1 MTTALETA
9 LVVKRDPILE
19 ALQQRLRWRTARLR
33 TTTAHVSFIK
43 LMLVKAQEGRITAAD
58 AELYQRRDR
67 LAQRR
72 KEELERL
79 VAAHQ
84 YEARAK
90 AYISVMKER
99 ATPDASQVA

>member
-33 TTTAHVSFIK
+33 TT
-43 LMLVKAQEGRITAAD
+43 AAD
-58 AELYQRRDR
+58 AELYQRRVRLEERRDR

-99 ATPDASQVA
+99 AMPVTSQVA

>member
-33 TTTAHVSFIK
+33 T
-43 LMLVKAQEGRITAAD
+43 MAAD
-58 AELYQRRDR
+58 AELYQRRVRLEERRDR

-72 KEELERL
+72 KEELERWSRL
-79 VAAHQ
+79 IRMRRGLRRT
-84 YEARAK
+84 YP
-90 AYISVMKER
+90 S
-99 ATPDASQVA
+99 

>member
-19 ALQQRLRWRTARLR
+19 ALQQHLRWRTARLR

-58 AELYQRRDR
+58 AELYQRRVRLEERRDR

-72 KEELERL
+72 KKELERL

-84 YEARAK
+84 DEA
-90 AYISVMKER
+90 
-99 ATPDASQVA
+99 

>member
-33 TTTAHVSFIK
+33 TT
-43 LMLVKAQEGRITAAD
+43 AAD
-58 AELYQRRDR
+58 AELYQTMRRVRLEERRDR

-84 YEARAK
+84 DEARAK

-99 ATPDASQVA
+99 AMPVTSQVA